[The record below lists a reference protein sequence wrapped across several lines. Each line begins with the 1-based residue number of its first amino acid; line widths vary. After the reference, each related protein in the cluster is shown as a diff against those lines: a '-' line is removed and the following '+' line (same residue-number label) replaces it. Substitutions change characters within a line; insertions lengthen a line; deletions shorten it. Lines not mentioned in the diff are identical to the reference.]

1 MHMADLCHAQ
11 ALRLQTPVGGS
22 WKTCLEPCILPH
34 GGGPEGKEPILL
46 QPGDEVRM
54 SFTPLHTDPSIWGAD
69 AAEFRPERWTG
80 LKQSWNF
87 IPFMG
92 GRRICPAMQN
102 VLTDVAY
109 VLVRLGREF
118 GGLERRDEGWEYV
131 DKIVF
136 TRECKDGVKVALV
149 PET

>member
-1 MHMADLCHAQ
+1 M
-11 ALRLQTPVGGS
+11 
-22 WKTCLEPCILPH
+22 
-34 GGGPEGKEPILL
+34 
-46 QPGDEVRM
+46 
-54 SFTPLHTDPSIWGAD
+54 HTDPEIWGKDAD
-69 AAEFRPERWTG
+69 EFRPQRWVG
-80 LKQSWNF
+80 RKGSWEF

-118 GGLERRDEGWEYV
+118 RGLEERDGRVEYV

-136 TRECKDGVKVALV
+136 TRECRDGVKVAFV
-149 PET
+149 